1 MQSTPRLRLELP
13 SWRNFSVVGF
23 TAGTVEEPPA
33 GGAESGSA
41 AAGSGST
48 SGGDDEEIKD
58 PKARIKSL
66 QEEKDRHFAARQEAE
81 RKLNERLEADAAEER
96 KKLSEAERTQRD
108 LAEKEKQAQTLV
120 ETNRRLSLQNAFL
133 LENTVTWHSPA
144 DALALAD
151 LSAVET
157 ADDGTIKN
165 PDAVKAA
172 ITELAK
178 KKAYL
183 VKAAEGQDQKGKQ
196 QPPPGSGQPPAAPP
210 PPGNGLDHASLA
222 RKYPALRGHV
232 S

>member
-13 SWRNFSVVGF
+13 SWRNFTVCGF
-23 TAGTVEEPPA
+23 TAAATEDPPE
-33 GGAESGSA
+33 GGAGSGSA

-58 PKARIKSL
+58 PKAKIRSL

-81 RKLNERLEADAAEER
+81 RKLNERLAADAEEER
-96 KKLSEAERTQRD
+96 KKLSDAERTQKD
-108 LAEKEKQAQTLV
+108 LEAKEKLAQTLV
-120 ETNRRLSLQNAFL
+120 ATNRRLSLHNAFL
-133 LENTVTWHSPA
+133 LENSVMWHNPA

-157 ADDGTIKN
+157 DDDGTIKN

-172 ITELAK
+172 ITDLAK

-183 VKAAEGQDQKGKQ
+183 VKTAEADGQGKPK

-210 PPGNGLDHASLA
+210 PPGNGLDRESLA

-232 S
+232 